1 MGMTVAGLVGV
12 AVVVVVVV
20 VVFGVVFVVVVGIV
34 IGVFVVVD
42 TLVVGV
48 VQESVES
55 VEMVESVESVEMV
68 EMVES
73 VAIDCVPA
81 MEVEYHRYSSE
92 CFEWVAQTMAI
103 AHLSVVDKWVVG
115 ILVNVR
121 GWVDLNLFCCWAVA
135 SSAVLT
141 WAVAVPLLASLVFL
155 NDRTRVVAWLFDS
168 YLRTRVNLRCGVVA
182 KSFSPPFDLARL
194 GPLPACPLKI

>member
-12 AVVVVVVV
+12 AVVVVVVVVV

-55 VEMVESVESVEMV
+55 VEMVESVESVEMA
-68 EMVES
+68 ES

-81 MEVEYHRYSSE
+81 KEVEYPHRYSSE
-92 CFEWVAQTMAI
+92 CLEWVAQTMAI

-168 YLRTRVNLRCGVVA
+168 YFRTRGNLVRCG
-182 KSFSPPFDLARL
+182 
-194 GPLPACPLKI
+194 CKIADSVDF

>member
-81 MEVEYHRYSSE
+81 MEVEYPHRYSSE

-168 YLRTRVNLRCGVVA
+168 
-182 KSFSPPFDLARL
+182 
-194 GPLPACPLKI
+194 

>member
-55 VEMVESVESVEMV
+55 VEMVESV
-68 EMVES
+68 
-73 VAIDCVPA
+73 AIDCVPA
-81 MEVEYHRYSSE
+81 MEVEYPHRYSSE

-121 GWVDLNLFCCWAVA
+121 GWVDLNLFCCLAVA

-168 YLRTRVNLRCGVVA
+168 
-182 KSFSPPFDLARL
+182 
-194 GPLPACPLKI
+194 

>member
-12 AVVVVVVV
+12 AVVVVVVVVV

-68 EMVES
+68 ES

-92 CFEWVAQTMAI
+92 CFEWVAQTMAT

-115 ILVNVR
+115 NVVNVR
-121 GWVDLNLFCCWAVA
+121 GWVDLNLFCCLAVA

-155 NDRTRVVAWLFDS
+155 NDRTRVVAWLFD
-168 YLRTRVNLRCGVVA
+168 LLM
-182 KSFSPPFDLARL
+182 
-194 GPLPACPLKI
+194 